1 MTRRRPL
8 LAALALVAAAAA
20 ACAAPAVPAARQ
32 TNTDV
37 SFHDCSK
44 VQCADKIDG
53 AAYQIL
59 LPKQWNGTLLLYSHG
74 YRQAQPAPPNFTAPS
89 TKAEPAPGYS
99 DGDKTVSDALLKE
112 GYALAGSAYAS
123 NGWAVADGVK
133 ADEDLYAF
141 FVKNV
146 AKPYRVYAWGD
157 SLGGLV
163 TEMLAEKHHDWVSGA
178 APLCGVLGGP
188 EANLNLALDVS
199 YSLKA
204 LFNPSLKLTG
214 YTSWNEAVQNWVA
227 TAKIVQDQLTG
238 PDAANAAARLMFVG
252 ALVDAPTQTSSFD
265 GGTLQRQVE
274 ATAESVLT
282 ALGYSTFGRYDIEQR
297 FGGDPSGNVDADYA
311 QRINEGERTL
321 VDTLGG
327 KGETA
332 KLLAQLAAGTRVSP
346 DAAAA
351 VKFAASGTPTGDLQ
365 IPTITMHTTA
375 DPLVLVQNENLFF
388 QRVTANA
395 KRTQDLVQLYIAPP
409 KLNPAEE
416 KGKDPDPTWTPENP
430 APFGAGHCNFAAE
443 SRIGIIKLLDE
454 WVRNDVYPGRIARV
468 DEIGSADESGY
479 AAAFQPSAWP
489 DPRVK

>member
-8 LAALALVAAAAA
+8 LAALALVALGVT
-20 ACAAPAVPAARQ
+20 ACAAPAVPLSRQ

-37 SFHDCSK
+37 SFHGCSDVK
-44 VQCADKIDG
+44 CADTIDG
-53 AAYQIL
+53 AAYEIL
-59 LPKQWNGTLLLYSHG
+59 LPTKWNGTLLLYSHG
-74 YRQAQPAPPNFTAPS
+74 YRQAQPAPPDFTAPS

-99 DGDKTVSDALLKE
+99 EGDKTVSDALLKQ

-141 FVKNV
+141 FAKNV
-146 AKPYRVYAWGD
+146 GKPYRVYAWGD

-163 TEMLAEKHHDWVSGA
+163 TQVLAEKHLDWVSGA

-204 LFNPSLKLTG
+204 LFNPALKLTG
-214 YTSWNEAVQNWVA
+214 YTSWDEAVQNWVT

-238 PDAANAAARLMFVG
+238 ANAADAAARLMFIG
-252 ALVDAPTQTSSFD
+252 ALVDAPTQTASYD
-265 GGTLQRQVE
+265 GGTLQRQIQ

-311 QRINEGERTL
+311 TRISEQERTL

-327 KGETA
+327 TDETA

-346 DAAAA
+346 DLAAAA
-351 VKFAASGTPTGDLQ
+351 KFAASGTPTGDIQ

-375 DPLVLVQNENLFF
+375 DPLVLVQNENLFL
-388 QRVTANA
+388 QRVNANP
-395 KRTQDLVQLYIAPP
+395 KRTADLVQLYIAPP
-409 KLNPAEE
+409 ALKPAAV
-416 KGKDPDPTWTPENP
+416 KGEDPVPTWTAENP
-430 APFGAGHCNFAAE
+430 APYGAGHCNFAAQ
-443 SRIGIIKLLDE
+443 SRIGIIQLLDE

-468 DEIGSADESGY
+468 DEIGASDVSGY
-479 AAAFQPSAWP
+479 APAFQPSVWP